1 MIGNCGSN
9 TKIAVLDFV
18 FGSLNHF
25 REHMYFNCASFWI
38 KIESCLFAIMAL
50 LCKKNTNL
58 FTKNDRNKSTDKKK
72 SLFFAVF
79 LAFMTVSD

>member
-25 REHMYFNCASFWI
+25 REHMYFNCASFAD
-38 KIESCLFAIMAL
+38 SDTNVADPPPGAPAAIPSFVAVVSM
-50 LCKKNTNL
+50 NVNL
-58 FTKNDRNKSTDKKK
+58 SNPN
-72 SLFFAVF
+72 
-79 LAFMTVSD
+79 

>member
-1 MIGNCGSN
+1 MFFLPQMIGNDGSN

-38 KIESCLFAIMAL
+38 KIESCL
-50 LCKKNTNL
+50 
-58 FTKNDRNKSTDKKK
+58 RNGII
-72 SLFFAVF
+72 V
-79 LAFMTVSD
+79 